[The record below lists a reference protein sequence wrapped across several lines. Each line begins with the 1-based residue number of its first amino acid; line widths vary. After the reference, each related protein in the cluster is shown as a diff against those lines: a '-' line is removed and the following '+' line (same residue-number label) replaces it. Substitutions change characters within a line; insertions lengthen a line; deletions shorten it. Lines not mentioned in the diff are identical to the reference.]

1 MFDVGFTE
9 IIVILGIALVVL
21 GPEKLPKVAAELG
34 RWLGRARAMARQFK
48 AQLDEEV
55 IKADTQWSKPNKPPD
70 QPPPWSGEAPPE
82 AKEAGTTAGVAAE
95 SGEAAPASA
104 GTPAQPAPSPPDQ
117 PQEAA
122 GGSASQQAT
131 AEAGEPAPAE
141 AAADTAAPPPASP
154 QADAKTG
161 S

>member
-1 MFDVGFTE
+1 MFDIGFTE

-55 IKADTQWSKPNKPPD
+55 LKADGQWSKPRPPG

-82 AKEAGTTAGVAAE
+82 AEEAGTTAGAAAE
-95 SGEAAPASA
+95 SGAPA
-104 GTPAQPAPSPPDQ
+104 GTKVDTPAPQAPSQQQPPHD
-117 PQEAA
+117 A
-122 GGSASQQAT
+122 GGGVQHEAGA
-131 AEAGEPAPAE
+131 AAGEPKPAE
-141 AAADTAAPPPASP
+141 AAADAAGPPPTGP